1 MRREYTKLVASLA
14 LTIATFF
21 GAGVIVAMLYVGPR
35 ITHRGSSTPLVV
47 DQYSF
52 TDVALMGVFF
62 GALSAAFALAV
73 LIPVVRRDKRRCL
86 ALSESLGVPLGR
98 VLFLTQSIV
107 VQASGTRQQVF
118 DLALAALK
126 SQRVWLNVQDAEIG
140 CIEAY
145 SRPFFA
151 SRVTVKIDELEGGC
165 QVTAVS
171 TPISGL
177 LILDFGR
184 NFELVNRFAQ
194 ELRATLAKG
203 H

>member
-1 MRREYTKLVASLA
+1 MRREYTKLVVSLT

-21 GAGVIVAMLYVGPR
+21 AAGVIIAMLYVGPR

-52 TDVALMGVFF
+52 ADVALMGVFF
-62 GALSAAFALAV
+62 GALSAALSLAI
-73 LIPVVRRDKRRCL
+73 LIPIVRRDKRRCL
-86 ALSESLGVPLGR
+86 ALSESFGVPLGR

-107 VQASGTRQQVF
+107 VRVSGTRQQVF
-118 DLALAALK
+118 DRALAALK
-126 SQRVWLNVQDAEIG
+126 SQRVWLKVQDAEIG

-184 NFELVNRFAQ
+184 NFELVSRFANQ
-194 ELRATLAKG
+194 LRTT
-203 H
+203 